1 MAKTYAKVGEVDNAI
16 TWYEKLLR
24 TRKARFGY
32 DYGEIA
38 WNLVVFAHTKQI
50 AS

>member
-1 MAKTYAKVGEVDNAI
+1 MLDNAI
-16 TWYEKLLR
+16 TRYEKLLR

-38 WNLVVFAHTKQI
+38 RNLVVFEHTKQI
-50 AS
+50 A